1 MKVTVYFTNKQDNYK
16 IGYRLK
22 ELIRTAV
29 EKTLR
34 HERFRKNAE
43 VSVSF
48 VDNAAIHELNR
59 EFRGKDK
66 PTDVL
71 SFPMWE
77 EDGIGGDTDPVLG
90 AVMLGDIVI
99 STERSWEQAEE
110 YGHSFAREVCFLA
123 VHSTLHLIGYDHE
136 TSEEHEKYM
145 NETQEKILSKMG
157 LKRNTNL
164 SN

>member
-1 MKVTVYFTNKQDNYK
+1 MKLTVYFSNKQDKYK
-16 IGYRLK
+16 IGYRLRR
-22 ELIRTAV
+22 LIETAI

-34 HERFRKNAE
+34 GERFKKNAE

-48 VDNAAIHELNR
+48 VDNEEIHKLNL

-77 EDGIGGDTDPVLG
+77 DDELGGDVDPALG

-99 STERSWEQAEE
+99 STERALEQAKE
-110 YGHSFAREVCFLA
+110 YGHSFTREVCFLA

-136 TSEEHEKYM
+136 TSEADEKYM
-145 NETQEKILSKMG
+145 NDTQEKILAKMG
-157 LKRNTNL
+157 LRRI
-164 SN
+164 

>member
-1 MKVTVYFTNKQDNYK
+1 MNVTVYFTNKQEK
-16 IGYRLK
+16 KKVGYRVRL
-22 ELIRTAV
+22 LIETAI
-29 EKTLR
+29 EKTLA
-34 HERFRKNAE
+34 HERFRKDAE

-48 VDNAAIHELNR
+48 VDNEEIHKLNL

-77 EDGIGGDTDPVLG
+77 DDELGGDIDPALG

-99 STERSWEQAEE
+99 STERAMEQAKE
-110 YGHSFAREVCFLA
+110 YGHSFTREVCFLA

-136 TSEEHEKYM
+136 TSEADEKYM
-145 NETQEKILSKMG
+145 NDTQEKILAKMG
-157 LKRNTNL
+157 LRRK
-164 SN
+164 

>member
-1 MKVTVYFTNKQDNYK
+1 MNVTVYFTNKQNK
-16 IGYRLK
+16 KKVGYRVRL
-22 ELIRTAV
+22 LIKTAI

-48 VDNAAIHELNR
+48 VDNAEIHELNR

-77 EDGIGGDTDPVLG
+77 DDEIGGDIDPALG

-99 STERSWEQAEE
+99 STERALEQAKE
-110 YGHSFAREVCFLA
+110 YGHSFTREVCFLA

-136 TSEEHEKYM
+136 TSEADEKYM
-145 NETQEKILSKMG
+145 NDTQENILAKMG
-157 LKRNTNL
+157 LRRI
-164 SN
+164 

>member
-1 MKVTVYFTNKQDNYK
+1 MNVTVYFTNKQEK
-16 IGYRLK
+16 KKVGYRVRL
-22 ELIRTAV
+22 LIETAI
-29 EKTLR
+29 EKTLA
-34 HERFRKNAE
+34 HERFRKDAE

-48 VDNAAIHELNR
+48 VDNEEIHKLNL

-77 EDGIGGDTDPVLG
+77 DDELGGDIDPALG

-99 STERSWEQAEE
+99 STERAMEQAEE
-110 YGHSFAREVCFLA
+110 YGHSFTREVCFLA

-136 TSEEHEKYM
+136 TSEADEKYM
-145 NETQEKILSKMG
+145 NDTQEKILAKMG
-157 LKRNTNL
+157 LRRI
-164 SN
+164 